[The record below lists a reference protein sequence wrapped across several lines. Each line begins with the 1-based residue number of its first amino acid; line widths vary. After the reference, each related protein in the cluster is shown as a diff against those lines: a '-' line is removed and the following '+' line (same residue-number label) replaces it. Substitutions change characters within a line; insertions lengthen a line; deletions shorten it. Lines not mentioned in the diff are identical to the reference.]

1 MSILS
6 QFDIVLLIKNNTDG
20 LNHAH
25 CMCLYGLLKD
35 SEAYP
40 IEILST
46 DLECSAM
53 GFIGKTAAKTMDYY
67 YEELFEFV
75 KNIMSNP
82 EENKSI
88 IYTFKGLKLY
98 LSE

>member
-1 MSILS
+1 MPT
-6 QFDIVLLIKNNTDG
+6 QFDIVLLIKNNVDG
-20 LNHAH
+20 LTRTN
-25 CMCLYGLLKD
+25 CMDLYDMLKD
-35 SEAYP
+35 GEAYP

-82 EENKSI
+82 EENKSV